1 MNRKRIKRSW
11 KAKVNRKAREVYGHR
26 FVVCNVATRIAKDGF
41 KGELGPIFQ
50 GTATLTYDWHN
61 SDDLYDNCDR
71 LADFKLPSKDWSG
84 TLDIWVYSYET
95 IALLA
100 EGYDE
105 LEFNLYAKFE
115 NGVFISV
122 TD

>member
-26 FVVCNVATRIAKDGF
+26 FVVCNVATRIASDGF
-41 KGELGPIFQ
+41 KGELGSGP
-50 GTATLTYDWHN
+50 GDTDLTYDLLN
-61 SDDLYDNCDR
+61 SDDLYDNCER

-100 EGYDE
+100 EGYD
-105 LEFNLYAKFE
+105 
-115 NGVFISV
+115 
-122 TD
+122 D